1 MWWRF
6 NPRDRKLVEKN
17 EAFFMKGSF
26 RLVDMWR
33 QQIEFAQES
42 AFFHATDKTNDIR
55 TYYAVNKRARIPIKH
70 HSVTDIVPSQ
80 VIYRQ
85 TKLTKSP
92 VKEIV
97 VVHPRVRKNRNV
109 RSQRMTGNITR
120 WLVRRSSRQKPQIGQ
135 CIVIDNTKL
144 SSNNSGV
151 QILNE
156 NKESTSRYSAVSHVK
171 NTRKIKFI
179 TN

>member
-1 MWWRF
+1 M
-6 NPRDRKLVEKN
+6 
-17 EAFFMKGSF
+17 
-26 RLVDMWR
+26 
-33 QQIEFAQES
+33 
-42 AFFHATDKTNDIR
+42 
-55 TYYAVNKRARIPIKH
+55 
-70 HSVTDIVPSQ
+70 
-80 VIYRQ
+80 
-85 TKLTKSP
+85 
-92 VKEIV
+92 

-135 CIVIDNTKL
+135 CIVIDNTSL
-144 SSNNSGV
+144 SSKNSGV